1 MSHTLLGDIGG
12 SKSRFALASSA
23 GRPERILV
31 IENDTVADLEAAV
44 ARYLDE
50 TGARPRAATL
60 AVAGPIDGE
69 EVALTNRAWRFRRGE
84 FAKRFGLAQLRVV
97 NDFEAIAWALPRL
110 VAAETR
116 PLGGPT
122 PSLTLPR
129 LRGREGWG
137 DGVKLVLGPGTGL
150 GVAALLPAGGRWH
163 VVASEGGHASFGPQ
177 AADEAEVFARL
188 WDECGSVSAECVLS
202 GPGLVR
208 LARALDP
215 HAAFHEPETIVAG
228 ALAREPSALAATRLF
243 VRLLG
248 RFAGSLALTFKAQ
261 GGVYMTGGVAGG
273 LGPLL
278 DEPQF
283 RRAFE
288 AHPPY
293 EALLQAIPTMLITC
307 EEPGL
312 IGCAALACEGSHT
325 SPISANASL

>member
-1 MSHTLLGDIGG
+1 MSSVLLADIGG
-12 SKSRFALASSA
+12 SKSRFALANSA

-31 IENDTVADLEAAV
+31 VENDTVPHLEAAV

-50 TGARPRAATL
+50 TGARPHAATL

-84 FAKRFGLAQLRVV
+84 FARRFGLSQLRVV

-110 VAAETR
+110 GAAETR
-116 PLGGPT
+116 PLGKPT
-122 PSLTLPR
+122 VAR
-129 LRGREGWG
+129 

-150 GVAALLPAGGRWH
+150 GVAALLPTGGRWQ
-163 VVASEGGHASFGPQ
+163 VLASEGGHASFGPQ
-177 AADEAEVFARL
+177 ATDEVELFTRL
-188 WDECGSVSAECVLS
+188 QKVCGGQVSAENVLS

-208 LARALDP
+208 LAHALDP
-215 HAAFHEPETIVAG
+215 RAEFHESEIIVAS
-228 ALAREPSALAATRLF
+228 ALAREPSAQAATRLF

-248 RFAGSLALTFKAQ
+248 RFAGGLALTFKAL
-261 GGVYMTGGVAGG
+261 GGVYVTGGVAGG

-283 RRAFE
+283 RAAFE

-293 EALLQAIPTMLITC
+293 QPLLQAIPTLLVTC

-312 IGCAALACEGSHT
+312 IGCAALADT
-325 SPISANASL
+325 MADASA

>member
-1 MSHTLLGDIGG
+1 MSATLLADIGG
-12 SKSRFALASSA
+12 SKSRFALANSA
-23 GRPERILV
+23 GRPDRILA
-31 IENDTVADLEAAV
+31 IDNDTVPNLAAAV

-50 TGARPRAATL
+50 TGARPRAASL

-69 EVALTNRAWRFRRGE
+69 EVALTNRPWRFRRRE
-84 FAKRFGLAQLRVV
+84 FAQRFGFSQLCVV

-110 VAAETR
+110 GKADTR
-116 PLGGPT
+116 PLGKMGT
-122 PSLTLPR
+122 PR
-129 LRGREGWG
+129 

-150 GVAALLPAGGRWH
+150 GVAALLPADGRWH

-188 WDECGSVSAECVLS
+188 RKADGSISAETVLS

-215 HAAFHEPETIVAG
+215 QAQCHAPETIVA
-228 ALAREPSALAATRLF
+228 ASLAREPSAQAATRLF

-248 RFAGSLALTFKAQ
+248 RFAGGLALTFKAN
-261 GGVYMTGGVAGG
+261 GGVYITGGVAAG

-283 RRAFE
+283 RAAFE

-293 EALLQAIPTMLITC
+293 ETLLAAIPTLLVTC

-312 IGCAALACEGSHT
+312 IGCAVLAQAMADA
-325 SPISANASL
+325 PA